1 MSSVQ
6 RPVISEIISFF
17 SNHALLMGV
26 IIPFTIASGLVF
38 APLSWVFTS
47 IALTLYWAKGKKTDA
62 FILMYATFILG
73 DRNENAFDG
82 FKQLRAFLIVL
93 MFFFAVHDIVKK
105 KYNFSPLYPLWIPF
119 FFVATIGLFKS
130 PVPVQCFMKT
140 LSYALVIFVALHSLK
155 YYIVHTRGK
164 LTLDFIT
171 SINIL
176 LVMSLIIMVFFPSIA
191 YFQDEDDASRLRL
204 AGVMGNPNGLGYICT
219 LQFMF
224 LLYARY
230 YQKTISVPYLF
241 FTLGLLSINLL
252 LSGSR
257 GALLSILIFGFL
269 FFVNHRDFVA
279 RTTLKYILFPI
290 GFLFLISFGPAII
303 QSVPLLADRL
313 RIRSGMT
320 LDHITSGRLNTW
332 IFIFKTERIT
342 HVSEWFWFGKGFAY
356 DTYFFQNLR
365 KQFPMLPRSYGS
377 PFNSIISIAMNNGLI
392 GSGFLIATIVF
403 YFTRFRDK
411 AMQLPLG
418 IMAFIIAM
426 SESTF
431 ASSLNY
437 FTIFFYMFLGL
448 YIQGKQTIETTNE
461 SSISM

>member
-1 MSSVQ
+1 M
-6 RPVISEIISFF
+6 
-17 SNHALLMGV
+17 LGV
-26 IIPFTIASGLVF
+26 VVPFMIASGIIF
-38 APLSWVFTS
+38 APLSWIFTS
-47 IALTLYWAKGKKTDA
+47 IALTLYWANGRKVDA
-62 FILMYATFILG
+62 YLLMYATFLLG
-73 DRNENAFDG
+73 DRNENTFDG

-93 MFFFAVHDIVKK
+93 LFFFTIHDIVKK

-119 FFVATIGLFKS
+119 FVVATIGLFKS

-140 LSYALVIFVALHSLK
+140 LSYALVIFVATHSLK
-155 YYIVHTRGK
+155 YYIIQTKGR
-164 LTLDFIT
+164 LMLDLIT
-171 SINIL
+171 TINIL

-191 YFQDEDDASRLRL
+191 YFQDEEDASRLRL
-204 AGVMGNPNGLGYICT
+204 AGVMGNPNGLGYICA
-219 LQFMF
+219 LQFTF

-230 YQKTISVPYLF
+230 YQNAISLPYLF
-241 FTLGLLSINLL
+241 FTLGLLTINLV

-269 FFVNHRDFVA
+269 FFVNHRDFIT

-290 GFLFLISFGPAII
+290 GFVFLIYFGPSII
-303 QSVPLLADRL
+303 QSVPILADRL
-313 RIRSGMT
+313 RIQSGMT

-356 DTYFFQNLR
+356 DTYFFMNLK

-377 PFNSIISIAMNNGLI
+377 PFNSLISIAMNNGVI
-392 GSGFLIATIVF
+392 GSLCMIGAIVF
-403 YFTRFRDK
+403 YFSRFRDK

-418 IMAFIIAM
+418 VMAFIIAM

-437 FTIFFYMFLGL
+437 FTIFFYMFLSL
-448 YIQGKQTIETTNE
+448 YIQGKQIIIKNNE
-461 SSISM
+461 SSISV